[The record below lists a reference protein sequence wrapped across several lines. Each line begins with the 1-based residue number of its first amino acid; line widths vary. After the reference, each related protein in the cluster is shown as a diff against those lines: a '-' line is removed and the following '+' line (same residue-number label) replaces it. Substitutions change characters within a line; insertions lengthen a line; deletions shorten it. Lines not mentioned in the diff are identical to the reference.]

1 LTPDEAFEG
10 KSRLKITQKNY
21 IPENKFVIGSNPPI
35 GITSIRLYDKALS
48 EHHANVIYRDA
59 KRSYFTF
66 LLCQNKIRGESTS
79 SRRFPTEIHL
89 LIIRYIGENTSF
101 FIQDNGSKT
110 GTFEKVSPKLAVSLK
125 NDQEFQLS
133 MDTTIRILQVENKQ
147 KIAKFEENKRNRNM
161 IKKFLKDGDVKIIG
175 LEQEFSSKLT
185 QELPAFRKNNFKDTR
200 NLDWSSYFTFDIS
213 FLKIEVHEQR
223 ENKISKYLIF
233 PMDGSLDYFI
243 GRNECSDIFL
253 SSPTCSRRHC
263 KITYNDAKR
272 TWSIIDGAEG
282 LPSLGGT
289 WKSLQTTAEK
299 AEKKPSKETPIN
311 QGSKFRL
318 GDNVYEFL
326 YTRKRVKI
334 E

>member
-1 LTPDEAFEG
+1 
-10 KSRLKITQKNY
+10 
-21 IPENKFVIGSNPPI
+21 
-35 GITSIRLYDKALS
+35 
-48 EHHANVIYRDA
+48 
-59 KRSYFTF
+59 
-66 LLCQNKIRGESTS
+66 
-79 SRRFPTEIHL
+79 
-89 LIIRYIGENTSF
+89 
-101 FIQDNGSKT
+101 
-110 GTFEKVSPKLAVSLK
+110 
-125 NDQEFQLS
+125 
-133 MDTTIRILQVENKQ
+133 
-147 KIAKFEENKRNRNM
+147 
-161 IKKFLKDGDVKIIG
+161 
-175 LEQEFSSKLT
+175 
-185 QELPAFRKNNFKDTR
+185 
-200 NLDWSSYFTFDIS
+200 
-213 FLKIEVHEQR
+213 
-223 ENKISKYLIF
+223 
-233 PMDGSLDYFI
+233 MDGSLDYFI

-299 AEKKPSKETPIN
+299 AEKKSSKETPIN